1 MARMLTYWKS
11 RRRLFGDEKAFLPL
25 SMEGTLGS
33 DVAIVESGILVIL
46 PNDERGR
53 GVLCM
58 DRIRAVPPIAPR
70 DAVLRVLFYLIHVLS
85 EDESLQKKGYVGLMH
100 IKVCLNFPILPL
112 RFIVSTHMISYL
124 LLSSFR
130 VMTFTNTLIGFW

>member
-1 MARMLTYWKS
+1 M
-11 RRRLFGDEKAFLPL
+11 
-25 SMEGTLGS
+25 
-33 DVAIVESGILVIL
+33 ESGILVIL

-100 IKVCLNFPILPL
+100 IKVCLNFQILPL
-112 RFIVSTHMISYL
+112 CFIVSTLIISYL

-130 VMTFTNTLIGFW
+130 VMTFTNTLIGF